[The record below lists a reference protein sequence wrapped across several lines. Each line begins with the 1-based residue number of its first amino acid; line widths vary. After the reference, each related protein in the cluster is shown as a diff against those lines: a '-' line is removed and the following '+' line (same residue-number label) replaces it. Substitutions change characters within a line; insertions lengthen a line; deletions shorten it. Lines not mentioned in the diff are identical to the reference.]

1 MEFLSGWLTTLIV
14 LPIGLIIGAIGG
26 LLVFRFRN
34 KMPNKVSLI
43 IDRIFGV

>member
-14 LPIGLIIGAIGG
+14 FPISIILGAIGAI
-26 LLVFRFRN
+26 LVFRFRN

-43 IDRIFGV
+43 IDRIYGV